1 MNTRRGRRFV
11 LVCLL
16 VVLTGLGF
24 QPVKPV
30 TAALV
35 ISIQETPPAPAPI
48 QELQP
53 GTPVERSL
61 KSEESHVYA
70 IHLKAGQFLELSV
83 AEKRVDLLAEFFAPD
98 GKRLVYSDVGAG
110 AGKEII
116 RLLIDVDGVYR
127 LELTAKKLGS
137 LVFAV
142 EDHKM

>member
-1 MNTRRGRRFV
+1 MNASRGRCFV

-16 VVLTGLGF
+16 VVLTGLGL
-24 QPVKPV
+24 QPVTPV
-30 TAALV
+30 TAAAL
-35 ISIQETPPAPAPI
+35 SIQETPSAPAPI

-53 GTPVERSL
+53 GTPIERSL

-98 GKRLVYSDVGAG
+98 GKRLVYSDVRAG

-116 RLLIDVDGVYR
+116 RLLIDADGVYR
-127 LELTAKKLGS
+127 
-137 LVFAV
+137 
-142 EDHKM
+142 